1 MPPPRQGTRPKAKK
15 PWDKTKKIRITS
27 ELQVTDGRH
36 HGVHLDNIPKINA
49 QVSSLKL
56 RETMF
61 KVLARKIRA
70 GRFLDLCA
78 GNGMMGIEALSRGA
92 MLGTFVERSA
102 RMRTCI
108 QKNLEKCGV
117 KDGHFEIVGM
127 EAVPFLR
134 RVGRRRRFWDIVYCG
149 SPFDGDYKVYLQ
161 CFGNGYGIRPGG
173 LLVIEHSAETSFPER
188 IGLLKLWRVIVKDD
202 VAVSVY
208 DRI

>member
-1 MPPPRQGTRPKAKK
+1 MPPPRPGDRPKTRK
-15 PWDKTKKIRITS
+15 PWENVKKEKITS
-27 ELQVTDGRH
+27 EFQITDGRH
-36 HGVHLDNIPKINA
+36 QGTLLENIPKINVN
-49 QVSSLKL
+49 VSSQKL
-56 RETMF
+56 REILF

-78 GNGMMGIEALSRGA
+78 GNGTMGIEALSRGA

-108 QKNLEKCGV
+108 KKNLEKCGV

-127 EAVPFLR
+127 EAIPFLR

-149 SPFDGDYKVYLQ
+149 SPEGSDHDQFLR

-173 LLVIEHSAETSFPER
+173 LLIIEHSSEASLPDR
-188 IGLLKLWRVIVKDD
+188 VGLLKLWRVITKDD

>member
-1 MPPPRQGTRPKAKK
+1 
-15 PWDKTKKIRITS
+15 
-27 ELQVTDGRH
+27 
-36 HGVHLDNIPKINA
+36 
-49 QVSSLKL
+49 
-56 RETMF
+56 
-61 KVLARKIRA
+61 
-70 GRFLDLCA
+70 
-78 GNGMMGIEALSRGA
+78 MGIEALSRGA

-108 QKNLEKCGV
+108 KKNLEKCGV

-127 EAVPFLR
+127 EAIPFLR

-149 SPFDGDYKVYLQ
+149 SLANTEQDEYLR

-173 LLVIEHSAETSFPER
+173 LLIIEHHSDASLPDR
-188 IGLLKLWRVIVKDD
+188 IGLLKLWRVITKDD

>member
-1 MPPPRQGTRPKAKK
+1 MPPPRPGDRPKTRK
-15 PWDKTKKIRITS
+15 PWENVKRLKITS
-27 ELQVTDGRH
+27 EFQITDGRH
-36 HGVHLDNIPKINA
+36 QGTLLENIPKINA
-49 QVSSLKL
+49 NVSSQKL
-56 RETMF
+56 REILF
-61 KVLARKIRA
+61 KVLSRKIRA

-78 GNGMMGIEALSRGA
+78 GNGTMGIEALSRGA

-108 QKNLEKCGV
+108 KKNLEKCGV

-127 EAVPFLR
+127 EAIPFLR
-134 RVGRRRRFWDIVYCG
+134 RIGRRRRFWDIVYCG
-149 SPFDGDYKVYLQ
+149 STEGSDHDQFLR

-173 LLVIEHSAETSFPER
+173 LLIIEHDSNASLPNR
-188 IGLLKLWRVIVKDD
+188 IGLLKLWRVISKDD